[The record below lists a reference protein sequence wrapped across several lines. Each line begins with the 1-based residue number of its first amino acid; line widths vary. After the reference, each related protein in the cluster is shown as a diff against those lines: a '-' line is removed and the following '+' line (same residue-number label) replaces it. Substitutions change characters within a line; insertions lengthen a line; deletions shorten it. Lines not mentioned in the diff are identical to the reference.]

1 MSIMTKR
8 RKYDDKF
15 KEDAVNLLITTG
27 KGVCE
32 IARDL
37 GIPESCMGRW
47 YQAHLKKLD
56 GNAGEMINTER
67 LPSDI
72 EKENRQLRKELA
84 DAIQQREILKKAIG
98 IFSRTPDK
106 YTAS

>member
-1 MSIMTKR
+1 MKER
-8 RKYDDKF
+8 RKYDEKF
-15 KEDAVNLLITTG
+15 KEDAVNLLISTG
-27 KGVCE
+27 KGICE
-32 IARDL
+32 TARDL
-37 GIPESCMGRW
+37 GIPESCLGRW
-47 YQAHLKKLD
+47 RQAQLKKLD
-56 GNAGEMINTER
+56 GDIQELGGTER

-106 YTAS
+106 YMGS